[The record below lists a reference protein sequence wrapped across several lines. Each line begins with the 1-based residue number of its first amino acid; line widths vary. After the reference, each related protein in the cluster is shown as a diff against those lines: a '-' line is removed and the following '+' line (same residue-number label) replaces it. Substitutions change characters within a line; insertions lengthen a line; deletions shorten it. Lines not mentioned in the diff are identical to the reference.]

1 MEWKKASN
9 WSFSDD
15 VITNRFSDGDLVMQ
29 FHFVSRTK
37 ELADTQ
43 EQSPKIRAS
52 EIKIGDRFEYKGK
65 EYEVTS
71 MKGVYPDDV
80 GVSYIDKS
88 FDGMEYVVT
97 SNIDRYRL
105 ANEGKYL
112 GNSEQAEETQQEAEN
127 YHITDLML
135 GQKKPLDKFNDNLAA
150 IRTLKQ
156 LEAEDR
162 QATPEEQEILS
173 RYTGW
178 GGLAKAFEP
187 ENKHYSEVKELLT
200 DDEYEAARKSTM
212 TAFYT
217 SPVIIKEMY
226 AKLADMGFDGGKLL
240 EPSCGIGNF
249 IGMIPG
255 DNTKVTGVELDSL
268 TGRIAQK
275 LYPQADIQ
283 VCGFE
288 NSKLKENSFDVA
300 VGNVP
305 FGDIRVFDKKYN
317 QNNLLI
323 HDYFFSKSLEMVK
336 PGGVVAFITSKGTLD
351 KFDETA
357 RRKLAEK
364 AEFLGAV
371 RLPNNA
377 FKANAGTEVTS
388 DIIFLQKR
396 TKPVVIELGKE
407 PLWIKTSEDANGIE
421 MNAYFATHPEQI
433 CGTME
438 MVSGPFG
445 PESTCQPNRETKLSE
460 QIRAAMSNIQGTIET
475 EKAVLN
481 EEMGLEAPKAPESLR
496 NSSYF
501 ISDGKPYFYESGNNT
516 PVEFPKSKAKKSLA
530 IMTEMV
536 AIRDTVRQLLEMQ
549 LDESVTDEQ
558 IQAVQ
563 ATLTTMYDN
572 FAQKHGRIRDK
583 ANTDVFKG
591 DASLP
596 LLKSLEKYNEQ
607 GEYIGKADIFSKRTI
622 KAEHMVTQVD
632 TSVDALAVSISSEQ
646 TKGKVDLDY
655 MSELTGFDKEK
666 IISDLT
672 GLIFKIPNTDE
683 YVAADE
689 YLSGNIL
696 HKYEAAKQALEN
708 GDDSLAINVKAL
720 EKAMP
725 KRIEAGNIDV
735 RLGSTWIKPE
745 YVRDFVYQLLN
756 TPGYHR
762 MAYSPAMFIDV
773 QYSPI
778 SGAWT
783 ITNKATDKG
792 NIQGRTT
799 YGTGDRSAYELIED
813 ALNLK
818 ATTVKVK
825 VEEDGKERYVVDPT
839 KTAQARAK
847 QELIMQ
853 KFKEWIFSDK
863 ARRDDLVDTY
873 NRIYNSSRPREY
885 DGSHLNFVGMN
896 PEIKLRPHQ
905 LNAVARCLYGGNAL
919 LAHEVGAGKS
929 YEMIAAAMEGKRLGM
944 HSKSLMVVPN
954 HLTEQIGAD
963 FLKLYPN
970 ANILVATK
978 KDFEKE
984 NRKALMAKIAT
995 GNYDAIIIGHSQ
1007 LEKIP
1012 ISQERQQQYIREQIE
1027 ETMRNIE
1034 ELKAMQG
1041 ERYQIKQAEKTKA
1054 NLEAKLQKLLDSPKD
1069 DTVTFEELGVDK
1081 LIVDEA
1087 HLFKN
1092 LFLATKMQNVSGIST
1107 SSDVQKTA
1115 DLFMKTKYMDE
1126 ITGSKGIIF
1135 ATGTPVSNTMCEIYN
1150 MQRYLQMDKLKEM
1163 HLEHFDAWASTF
1175 GENVTQMELT
1185 PEGNSYRAKTR
1196 FSKFF
1201 NLPELMAMFKECAD
1215 IQTAETL
1222 DLPGIPECEVHNVA
1236 VEPTESQ
1243 KFLVDSLSKRAEA
1256 IHNRTVDPTVDNML
1270 KMTTDGRK
1278 IGLDQR
1284 LINPDLPDEPGT
1296 KVNVCVDNV
1305 VRIWNE
1311 SAEIKGTQLIFCDYS
1326 TPKNDGSFNVYD
1338 DIKKKLIAKGI
1349 PEEQIAF
1356 IHDVTNEAKREE
1368 LFGKV
1373 RSGEIRVLIGST
1385 SKMGAGTNVQNRL
1398 IASHDLDA
1406 PYRPA
1411 DMEQRRGRMV
1421 RQGNKNEKVH
1431 LYRYCTK
1438 DTFDSYIFQMLE
1450 RKQSFI
1456 SQIMTSK
1463 SPQRRCDDI
1472 DEATLSYAEVKALCV
1487 GDERIKE
1494 KMELDNEIGRL
1505 TLERNAYKQEQY
1517 RLEDMIEKIKESI
1530 EILDTNI
1537 PKNQNDYFYIQD
1549 HPTRLDKD
1557 GKKIFEGITLHGKT
1571 YTDKK
1576 EAAEAF
1582 KNAYM
1587 GVIRQGGGHRDYVP
1601 VGEYRGFQ
1609 VAVMFDSFSQ
1619 MYKATLSRDGTY
1631 YFDLGTDNFTRMD
1644 NVLDKLENLVKERT
1658 ARRSEHKDE
1667 LKQATEQLGKPF
1679 PKEEEFQTKSERLA
1693 VLNAELD
1700 TEGRKNEQGGITQDN
1715 EPPKQSQG
1723 QKMKM

>member
-1 MEWKKASN
+1 LEWKKASN

-1487 GDERIKE
+1487 GDERITE